1 MNRPKAI
8 EILTLNVEVAGKRMP
23 PDVRDAVKVGVES
36 IEFIERNAII
46 LRRYGITP
54 LPGETKD

>member
-1 MNRPKAI
+1 MNRPQAI
-8 EILTLNVEVAGKRMP
+8 EILTLNVKVAGKRMP

-36 IEFIERNAII
+36 IEFIERNATI
-46 LRRYGITP
+46 LRRYEITP